1 MLRIESLKPD
11 HAPSA
16 ILELVDGPKDMRFA
30 MTARTIARQR
40 SEGLE
45 SNEMTLRNVQKVT
58 RYRQG
63 GKEELEKMV
72 AKMSTLEVKERD
84 DAASEEARW
93 GGKV

>member
-30 MTARTIARQR
+30 MTARTLARQR
-40 SEGLE
+40 AEGLE
-45 SNEMTLRNVQKVT
+45 QNEMTARNVEKVT
-58 RYRQG
+58 RYRPEG
-63 GKEELEKMV
+63 EKDLEAMVGKMRSLKVLDRNESV
-72 AKMSTLEVKERD
+72 
-84 DAASEEARW
+84 EARW